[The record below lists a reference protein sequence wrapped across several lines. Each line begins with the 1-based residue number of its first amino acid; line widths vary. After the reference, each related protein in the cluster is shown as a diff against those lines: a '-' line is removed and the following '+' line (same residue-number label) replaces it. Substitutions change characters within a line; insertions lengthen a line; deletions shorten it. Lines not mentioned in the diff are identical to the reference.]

1 MTTTL
6 GEFLRARR
14 EAITPCPE
22 RDGEPTRRRRTPGL
36 RREEV
41 AVRAGISADY
51 YARLEQGREKHPSV
65 QVLDALVSALGLS
78 LEEAAY
84 LHGLAIPQHRWR
96 QNPSE
101 QQGPAEYLLLLM
113 QSWTLGPAYIVNRRC
128 DVLAKNVQASLLFD
142 QFTITGNILRLLFL
156 DPEAKTAWV
165 NWESYARSTVAT
177 MRRITGADIDYQ
189 PDVAE
194 IIHELSSKSNDFVR
208 MWKSHDIG
216 VSAGQV
222 KRLKHQD
229 FGELEFNYELLSA
242 ASAPGQFLVVHKGSV
257 DVAAASLSCDSSVL
271 TTPEVRRGLRD
282 VSMRP
287 PPSD

>member
-14 EAITPCPE
+14 EAIAPCPQ
-22 RDGEPTRRRRTPGL
+22 RDGECTRRRRTPGL

-65 QVLDALVSALGLS
+65 QVLDALVIALELS

-84 LHGLAIPQHRWR
+84 LHELAIPQHRWR
-96 QNPSE
+96 RKPGV

-128 DVLAKNVQASLLFD
+128 DVLAENVQASLLFS
-142 QFTITGNILRLLFL
+142 QFKITGNILRLLFL
-156 DPEAKTAWV
+156 DPGAKTSWV
-165 NWESYARSTVAT
+165 NWESYARSVVAT
-177 MRRITGADIDYQ
+177 VRRITGADIDQ

-194 IIHELSSKSNDFVR
+194 IIHELSSKSSDFAR

-216 VSAGQV
+216 VSDGQV

-229 FGELEFNYELLSA
+229 FGELVFNYELLSA
-242 ASAPGQFLVVHKGSV
+242 ASAPGQFLVVHKGSFG
-257 DVAAASLSCDSSVL
+257 AAIGSL
-271 TTPEVRRGLRD
+271 R
-282 VSMRP
+282 
-287 PPSD
+287 

>member
-14 EAITPCPE
+14 EAIAPRPE
-22 RDGEPTRRRRTPGL
+22 RDGELTRRRRTPGL

-65 QVLDALVSALGLS
+65 QVLDALVVALGLS
-78 LEEAAY
+78 LDEAAY
-84 LHGLAIPQHRWR
+84 LHDLAIPQHRWR
-96 QNPSE
+96 RKPGA
-101 QQGPAEYLLLLM
+101 QQDPAEYLLLLM

-128 DVLAKNVQASLLFD
+128 DVLAENVQASLLFS

-156 DPEAKTAWV
+156 DPRAKTSWV
-165 NWESYARSTVAT
+165 NWESYARSAVAT
-177 MRRITGADIDYQ
+177 MRRIVGADTDQ

-194 IIHELSSKSNDFVR
+194 IIHELSSKSGDFAR
-208 MWKSHDIG
+208 MWKSHAVG
-216 VSAGQV
+216 VSDGQV
-222 KRLKHQD
+222 KRLKHRD

-242 ASAPGQFLVVHKGSV
+242 ASAPGQFLVLHRGSI
-257 DVAAASLSCDSSVL
+257 DVAASSLS
-271 TTPEVRRGLRD
+271 
-282 VSMRP
+282 
-287 PPSD
+287 